1 MSADVEIPSATDMIE
16 LVDIHKRF
24 GRVSALAGVSMRIRA
39 GSVHGIVG
47 ENGAGKSTLM
57 KILTGFITRTSGTI
71 RFAGRE
77 TGLRTP
83 RDADR
88 LGIGMLYQEP
98 LDFPRLSVLDNFMV
112 AATGH
117 DPARLRQQLVELAG
131 RFGFSLHPDAPVEQL
146 TVGERQQ
153 LELLRLIQRR
163 CRVLILD
170 EPTTGIS
177 EQQQEILFAAL
188 HALRDEGKA
197 IVLVSHKLAEVRS
210 LCDRVTVLRRGR
222 VVADQERPLDEDL
235 LLEAMFG
242 SLPGKR
248 RAVQARETGQ
258 PILVMEHVHSGA
270 GRSGLHDIS
279 TAIAGNEVVG
289 LAGLDGS
296 GQSVFL
302 KIACGLLRP
311 DSGRVRFPGMASDP
325 RAGQDARQT
334 VFLPADRLG
343 EGLIA
348 GLSIR
353 EHLLLAGDAPF
364 FLAPATGRARAEQ
377 AIATYNII
385 GEPST
390 PAEGLSGGNQQRLL
404 LSLIP
409 PSARLVL
416 LENPT
421 RGLDV
426 RSGAWMWRFLHDRM
440 PEDGAIVFA
449 SPDLEEIM
457 TQSTRIMVFFN
468 GRIILDSP
476 TRLTDQQTVSR
487 AITGRTPT
495 DRQPVTA

>member
-1 MSADVEIPSATDMIE
+1 METLPGNDMIGLE
-16 LVDIHKRF
+16 EIHKRF
-24 GRVSALAGVSMRIRA
+24 GRVEALAGVSMRIRA

-57 KILTGFITRTSGTI
+57 KILTGFISRTSGTI

-77 TGLRTP
+77 VDLRTP

-112 AATGH
+112 AAAGH
-117 DPARLRQQLVELAG
+117 DPGRLRQQLLELSD
-131 RFGFSLHPDAPVEQL
+131 RFGFSLDPDSAVERL

-153 LELLRLIQRR
+153 LELLRLIHRR

-177 EQQQEILFAAL
+177 QEQQEILFAAL
-188 HALRDEGKA
+188 RALRDRGRA
-197 IVLVSHKLAEVRS
+197 IILVSHKLAEVRS
-210 LCDRVTVLRRGR
+210 LCDRVTVLRQGR
-222 VVADQERPLDEDL
+222 VVADQEQPLDEDRL
-235 LLEAMFG
+235 LQAMFG
-242 SLPGKR
+242 SLPGGQR
-248 RAVQARETGQ
+248 TVASRETGR
-258 PILVMEHVHSGA
+258 PILAMDRVFSGA
-270 GRSGLHDIS
+270 GRSGLHDVS
-279 TAIAGNEVVG
+279 VSVAENEVVG

-296 GQSVFL
+296 GQAVFL
-302 KIACGLLRP
+302 RIAGGLLQP
-311 DSGRVRFPGMASDP
+311 DSGSVRLPARG
-325 RAGQDARQT
+325 RADRPAKGRDCRQT

-343 EGLIA
+343 EGLVP

-364 FLAPATGRARAEQ
+364 FLAPTTGRTQAEKT
-377 AIATYNII
+377 IATCNIV
-385 GEPST
+385 GSPST
-390 PAEGLSGGNQQRLL
+390 PADGLSGGNQQRLL

-409 PSARLVL
+409 DRARLIL

-426 RSGAWMWRFLHDRM
+426 RSASWMWQFLHRRM
-440 PEDGAIVFA
+440 GDDGAIIFA

-457 TQSTRIMVFFN
+457 TRATRIMVFFN
-468 GRIILDSP
+468 GRILLDAP
-476 TRLTDQQTVSR
+476 TDRTDLQTVSR
-487 AITGRTPT
+487 AITGRTPE
-495 DRQPVTA
+495 DARLPAA